1 MKNWLTHNIAFKL
14 IALALAILTWYY
26 VSGESLK

>member
-1 MKNWLTHNIAFKL
+1 MKNWLTQNIALKL

-26 VSGESLK
+26 VSGELLK